1 MSGAARTS
9 WGKKKVSS
17 FQRFSL
23 EKGSTLHLNSSE
35 LLLSPPPSFPL
46 HWVPCSHVFV
56 SLKIMEKLLTEC
68 DAQRLQLII
77 DSYLQ
82 MLHSMLESTDSDF
95 QIKATDSVRKN
106 KKTFI

>member
-1 MSGAARTS
+1 
-9 WGKKKVSS
+9 
-17 FQRFSL
+17 
-23 EKGSTLHLNSSE
+23 
-35 LLLSPPPSFPL
+35 
-46 HWVPCSHVFV
+46 
-56 SLKIMEKLLTEC
+56 MEKLLTEC